1 MTIKKIKTA
10 ATPIDEIQINGE
22 AYIKKSKVKN
32 LEKYK
37 SSPVQI
43 VVLNRG
49 WIIIGNVSETVSKTV
64 IQNASVIRN
73 WGTKNGLGEL
83 AMNGKLPETKLDKC
97 PDIIV
102 ETCNVVLVMNCDQ
115 SKWI

>member
-1 MTIKKIKTA
+1 MTNKITN
-10 ATPIDEIQINGE
+10 EIEINGE
-22 AYIKKSKVKN
+22 IFIKKSEIKTVG
-32 LEKYK
+32 EYK

-49 WIIIGNVSETVSKTV
+49 WIVIGNVSEIGSKTT

-73 WGTKNGLGEL
+73 WGTENGLGEL
-83 AMNGKLPETKLDKC
+83 AMSGQLPETKLDKC
-97 PDIIV
+97 PDITV

-115 SKWI
+115 SKW